1 MKFLDYTRLFITAI
15 IVIILDQWT
24 KVLVRQLPL
33 GEVWMPQ
40 GLAWLT
46 PYARI
51 VHWYNT
57 GAAFGSFPGFG
68 MVFTILAFVVVAFII
83 YYFKKIAGEFW
94 WMQVA
99 MGMQMGGAIGNVIDR
114 LTNDMKVTDFISVG
128 SFAVFN
134 VADSAI
140 TVGTAILVLGM
151 LYIDKQEAQRAAEL
165 AIEED
170 AVIDDF
176 GDKNG

>member
-1 MKFLDYTRLFITAI
+1 MKFFETLRLFITAI
-15 IVIILDQWT
+15 IVIVLDQWT
-24 KVLVRQLPL
+24 KTLVRQLPL
-33 GEVWMPQ
+33 GEVWMPK
-40 GLAWLT
+40 GLEWLT

-83 YYFKKIAGEFW
+83 FYFKKIAGEYW

-114 LTNDMKVTDFISVG
+114 LTNEMKVTDFISLG

-134 VADSAI
+134 IADSAI

-165 AIEED
+165 AGDADGETED
-170 AVIDDF
+170 I
-176 GDKNG
+176 GENNG

>member
-1 MKFLDYTRLFITAI
+1 MKIKEYLRLFSTAVLV
-15 IVIILDQWT
+15 IVLDQWT
-24 KVLVRQLPL
+24 KMQVRTMPL
-33 GEVWMPQ
+33 GSVWMPQ
-40 GLAWLT
+40 GWEWLT

-57 GAAFGSFPGFG
+57 GAAFGSFQGFG
-68 MVFTILAFVVVAFII
+68 IVFTVLAFIVVAFIV
-83 YYFKKIAGEFW
+83 YYFKQIAGQFW

-140 TVGTAILVLGM
+140 TVGTIILVLGM
-151 LYIDKQEAQRAAEL
+151 MYLDKQASLKTEKS
-165 AIEED
+165 IVEETYKSTE
-170 AVIDDF
+170 
-176 GDKNG
+176 GQSHE